1 MFCHWSYKYLFSG
14 SKDVFS
20 AFDDKNTNHLYC
32 GALFFLQIM
41 YFKWLWVYWVWRKKK
56 QINRNRRMFARVK
69 YKGFLK
75 MSSVWLTSL
84 CWYCFL
90 KDAVLCFVHK
100 MGKISSFN
108 YFWSQ
113 YKPLIYSLNAVEFMV
128 STSIYFCSPSADKAK
143 IRAAHRRI
151 MILNHPD
158 KGKYLFIYLF

>member
-1 MFCHWSYKYLFSG
+1 MFCHWSYKYLFSR

-20 AFDDKNTNHLYC
+20 AFDDKNTNQLYSRAVLSSKLCILNGC
-32 GALFFLQIM
+32 GCIEFEE
-41 YFKWLWVYWVWRKKK
+41 KGKK
-56 QINRNRRMFARVK
+56 INKNGTMFARVK

-84 CWYCFL
+84 CCFH

-113 YKPLIYSLNAVEFMV
+113 YKLLIYSLNTEEFMV
-128 STSIYFCSPSADKAK
+128 STSIYFLQSICWQGQNQSSP
-143 IRAAHRRI
+143 
-151 MILNHPD
+151 
-158 KGKYLFIYLF
+158 